1 MYLSFLEESVCVRQ
15 PCRGDIVRY
24 IYSCATCDGPVS
36 KPAVSTDKE
45 GKMVH
50 GLGGWKLADQG

>member
-1 MYLSFLEESVCVRQ
+1 MSQSKRFS
-15 PCRGDIVRY
+15 
-24 IYSCATCDGPVS
+24 YSCSQCDGPVT

-50 GLGGWKLADQG
+50 GLGGWKCPTHGAVSVKRTTRSNEN

>member
-1 MYLSFLEESVCVRQ
+1 
-15 PCRGDIVRY
+15 VRY

-50 GLGGWKLADQG
+50 GLGGWRWKTDGPTKVKYF